1 MLSQKQIGTLS
12 RSNAIIETEKAAAR
26 IIEDYKSASAENKK
40 AMCELAQ
47 LSDNAYYVVGKRKT
61 ASAKHIAAMAQ
72 TLGVNPY
79 YYTGESDDKKP
90 FTGEIMEGFMKK
102 HTDKKP
108 TAVKAKTANKKP
120 AAKKAAKP
128 TASKTKT
135 TKPAPKAE
143 VKKPTAKAVKAKP
156 VKPEP
161 KVKPVSKK
169 TVPAK
174 AVKPAPVKKPRTPKV
189 AAPTPSAKN
198 DSVLATIQ
206 LDNSAKMNK
215 AVKNLSVDDAV
226 LILQALSRKAEAG
239 GNAEVLYDL
248 IKRCL
253 LT

>member
-1 MLSQKQIGTLS
+1 
-12 RSNAIIETEKAAAR
+12 
-26 IIEDYKSASAENKK
+26 
-40 AMCELAQ
+40 MCELAQ

-102 HTDKKP
+102 HIDKKP

-120 AAKKAAKP
+120 AARKVAKP
-128 TASKTKT
+128 T
-135 TKPAPKAE
+135 
-143 VKKPTAKAVKAKP
+143 
-156 VKPEP
+156 
-161 KVKPVSKK
+161 
-169 TVPAK
+169 
-174 AVKPAPVKKPRTPKV
+174 
-189 AAPTPSAKN
+189 AKN

-206 LDNSAKMNK
+206 LDNSVKMNK
-215 AVKNLSVDDAV
+215 AVKNLSVDGAV